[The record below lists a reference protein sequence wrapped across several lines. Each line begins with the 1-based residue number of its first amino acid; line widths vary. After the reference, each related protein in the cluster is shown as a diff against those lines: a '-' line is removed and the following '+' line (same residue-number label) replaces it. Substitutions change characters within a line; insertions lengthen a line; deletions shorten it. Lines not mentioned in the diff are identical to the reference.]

1 MCADSLLARWGFSTL
16 NGILYNGDVVVSE
29 CMTIACAAR
38 TLHDRVGEQY
48 QITIPDHAARRSRGC
63 ARMGLKTGDSLDVK
77 VIDGALVMVPFS
89 VKPLSHTERIFGK
102 HRGLWSGEDAVA
114 YIRKERESW
123 RD

>member
-1 MCADSLLARWGFSTL
+1 MEMSLFL
-16 NGILYNGDVVVSE
+16 NE
-29 CMTIACAAR
+29 CMTIA
-38 TLHDRVGEQY
+38 RVGEQY
-48 QITIPDHAARRSRGC
+48 QITIPEDVREYL
-63 ARMGLKTGDSLDVK
+63 GLKTGDSLDVK
-77 VIDGALVMVPFS
+77 IIGGALVMVPFS